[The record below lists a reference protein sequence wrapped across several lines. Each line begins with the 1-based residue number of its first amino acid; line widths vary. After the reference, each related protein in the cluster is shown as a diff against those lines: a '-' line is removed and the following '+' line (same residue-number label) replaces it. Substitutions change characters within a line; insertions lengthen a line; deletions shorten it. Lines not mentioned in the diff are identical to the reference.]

1 MMVQAIQR
9 GSVAAALC
17 AVAPAALAATPA
29 DDGGDSAVSVLI
41 GTDSAFDGD
50 PATVRIRVQGEAD
63 IVDGGGVGLAG
74 VLPITWLT
82 AATDSFGFSARQSV
96 FEVPPSLRLR
106 LLNKLWVRPYADLG
120 VGLVLTTESRDGF
133 LMKSRDNNVGW
144 MTRSAIGVELGAT
157 HGVMVQIEPLSAQ
170 TYHLGGD
177 FARFSAM
184 IGVGSRF

>member
-1 MMVQAIQR
+1 MRVRAIQLAMWC
-9 GSVAAALC
+9 AATQAYG
-17 AVAPAALAATPA
+17 ATPA

-50 PATVRIRVQGEAD
+50 PATLRIRLQGEAD
-63 IVDGGGVGLAG
+63 IVDGGVVGLAG

-82 AATDSFGFSARQSV
+82 AGTDSFGFSTRQSV

-106 LLNKLWVRPYADLG
+106 LLNNLWVRPYADLG
-120 VGLVLTTESRDGF
+120 VGMVITTESRDGF